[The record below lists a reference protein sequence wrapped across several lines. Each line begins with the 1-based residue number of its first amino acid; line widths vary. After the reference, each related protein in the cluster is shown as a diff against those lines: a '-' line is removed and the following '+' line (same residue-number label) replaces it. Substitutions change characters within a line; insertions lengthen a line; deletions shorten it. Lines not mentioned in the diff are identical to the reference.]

1 MRFGRLGRWHLS
13 LGVAFLLVGLLV
25 GIAFRTQ
32 QRWQLRDAVRK
43 QRLVDVVRSQEK
55 RAVLMQA
62 QLKAARARVSAIET
76 EAAKRRGEL
85 SSFTAETKRLSVM
98 AGLTPISGDGVQ
110 IVIGDA
116 ARVPSNG
123 DPFNYVVHDYDLQIL
138 VNAVWGGGARAVAI
152 NGERLTSITGIRGA
166 GATILVNN
174 KPIGSP
180 YKIVAI
186 GPLSP
191 LVRAIRTDPDARQLL
206 GTYAR
211 SFDLV
216 THIAK
221 GEKLSVPPYRGAIL
235 FMDLKTGGS
244 R

>member
-1 MRFGRLGRWHLS
+1 M
-13 LGVAFLLVGLLV
+13 LVGLLV
-25 GIAFRTQ
+25 GTAFRTQ

-55 RAVLMQA
+55 RGALLEA
-62 QLKAARARVSAIET
+62 QLRSVRGRVAGIESL
-76 EAAKRRGEL
+76 AAKRRGEL
-85 SSFTAETKRLSVM
+85 SSFTAETKKLSIM

-110 IVIGDA
+110 IIIGDA
-116 ARVPSNG
+116 TRVPGNG

-138 VNAVWGGGARAVAI
+138 VNAIWGGGAKAIAI
-152 NGERLTSITGIRGA
+152 NGERLTAITGIRGA

-180 YKIVAI
+180 YKIVAV
-186 GPLSP
+186 GPVSSLI
-191 LVRAIRTDPDARQLL
+191 RAIRTDPDAKQLL

-211 SFDLV
+211 SFNLV
-216 THIAK
+216 TQVAK
-221 GEKLSVPPYRGAIL
+221 GENLTVSPYRGAIL
-235 FMDLKTGGS
+235 FKGIQTGGS

>member
-1 MRFGRLGRWHLS
+1 M
-13 LGVAFLLVGLLV
+13 LVGLLV
-25 GIAFRTQ
+25 GTAFRTQ

-55 RAVLMQA
+55 RAAVLEA
-62 QLKAARARVSAIET
+62 QLKAVRVRVSDIET

-85 SSFTAETKRLSVM
+85 SSFTTETDKLNIM
-98 AGLTPISGDGVQ
+98 AGLTPVRGDGVQ
-110 IVIGDA
+110 IIIGDA
-116 ARVPSNG
+116 TRVPSNG

-138 VNAVWGGGARAVAI
+138 VNAMWGGGAKAIAI
-152 NGERLTSITGIRGA
+152 NGERLTAISGIRGA

-180 YKIVAI
+180 YKIVGV
-186 GPLSP
+186 GPVAS
-191 LVRAIRTDPDARQLL
+191 LVKAIRADPDAKQLL

-211 SFDLV
+211 SFNLV
-216 THIAK
+216 TQVAK
-221 GEKLSVPPYRGAIL
+221 GEDLTVPPYRGAIL
-235 FMDLKTGGS
+235 FKGIKTGGS